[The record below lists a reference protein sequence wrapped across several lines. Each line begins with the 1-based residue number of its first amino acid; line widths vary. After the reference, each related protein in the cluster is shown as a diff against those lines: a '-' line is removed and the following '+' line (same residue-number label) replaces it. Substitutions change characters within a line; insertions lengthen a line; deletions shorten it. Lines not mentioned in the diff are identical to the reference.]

1 MSFLKKLIVLDDE
14 IFNYSD
20 WSSSDDDEEN
30 EVNHRISSGN
40 EKENKV
46 EISFIALKDPFY
58 FQSGMKSNH
67 WIMLN
72 KTDLNQAHIH
82 SYWIKHT

>member
-1 MSFLKKLIVLDDE
+1 MSFLKELIVLDDE

-20 WSSSDDDEEN
+20 WSSSDDEQN
-30 EVNHRISSGN
+30 EVNHRISSENG
-40 EKENKV
+40 KENKV
-46 EISFIALKDPFY
+46 QISFIVLKDAFY

-72 KTDLNQAHIH
+72 KTDLNQAHLN
-82 SYWIKHT
+82 SYWNKHT